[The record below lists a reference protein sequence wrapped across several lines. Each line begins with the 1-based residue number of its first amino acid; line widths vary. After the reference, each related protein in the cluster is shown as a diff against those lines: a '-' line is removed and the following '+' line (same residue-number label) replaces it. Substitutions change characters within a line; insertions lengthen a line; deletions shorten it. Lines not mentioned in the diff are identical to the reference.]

1 MMQLDFKTR
10 LSLWHLACVAVI
22 LAAAAF
28 VSDWAL
34 TRLVVQQVDSA
45 LLTLANREIAA
56 IQGAPHEPF
65 RIHEAMPGTTEIS
78 FERLDRFVQI
88 TTADGEALARSATLG
103 TAKLPLT
110 AQARR
115 SVRQGEAIYE
125 TLEHFGAEPVRMIT
139 VPFSIRTERYAVQVA
154 GSLDD
159 ARAIV
164 RRARWLFLAIAGAI
178 LVAVAVTGTLLAR
191 RALVPIDRIV
201 TRARRIG
208 ESSLADR
215 LPHPGTRDEIGRLV
229 DTLNEMLQRIEQSF
243 EVQRHFTADA
253 SHELMSPL
261 SRLRAELE
269 VTLRRPRNVPEYEEA
284 LRSCLEEVE
293 RLSWLTEELLS
304 LARLDSGEGRE
315 AAVEPAPLAPLV
327 EKAVERLEDETRRA
341 RVTVTLESGP
351 SISVMAPASV
361 VSVAVGNVL
370 HNAVK
375 FCGPGGR
382 VTVRFRVEGGEAAV
396 EVADTGPGLTPEEL
410 SLIFE
415 RFHRG
420 GAPRAA
426 GSPGVGLGL
435 AICRSL
441 VERQGGRITVTSA
454 PGQGATFTIRLPLA
468 GKVREPEPAKI

>member
-1 MMQLDFKTR
+1 MQVDFKTR
-10 LSLWHLACVAVI
+10 LSIWHLVWVALI
-22 LAAAAF
+22 LAVAAF

-34 TRLVVQQVDSA
+34 SRLVLEQVDSA

-56 IQGAPHEPF
+56 IQRAPHETF
-65 RIHEAMPGTTEIS
+65 HIHEEPPGTTEHS
-78 FERLDRFVQI
+78 FERLDKFLQI
-88 TTADGEALARSATLG
+88 VTANGEPLARSATLG
-103 TAKLPLT
+103 SATLPLS
-110 AQARR
+110 AQARE
-115 SVRQGEAIYE
+115 SVRQDETLYE
-125 TLEHFGAEPVRMIT
+125 TDEKFGAEPIRMIT
-139 VPFSIRTERYAVQVA
+139 VPLRVGADRYAVQVA

-159 ARAIV
+159 ARAIM
-164 RRARWLFLAIAGAI
+164 RRARWLFLGMAVAI
-178 LVAVAVTGTLLAR
+178 LAAVAVTGALLAR

-269 VTLRRPRNVPEYEEA
+269 VTLRRPRKVAEYEES

-315 AAVEPAPLAPLV
+315 AAAEPALLAPLV
-327 EKAVERLEDETRRA
+327 EKAMERLEDEARRYH
-341 RVTVTLESGP
+341 VTMKFEAGSPV
-351 SISVMAPASV
+351 SVMAPASV
-361 VSVAVGNVL
+361 VSVAVGNIL

-375 FCGPGGR
+375 FCGMGGQ
-382 VTVRFRVEGGEAAV
+382 VSIHVRVEGREAVV
-396 EVADTGPGLTPEEL
+396 EVTDTGPGLAPEEIP
-410 SLIFE
+410 LIFE

-426 GSPGVGLGL
+426 GAPGVGLGL

-441 VERQGGRITVTSA
+441 VERQGGRITVTSG
-454 PGQGATFTIRLPLA
+454 PGQGAAFAIRLPLA
-468 GKVREPEPAKI
+468 GKVREREPAAR